1 MAKRTRKKGT
11 LKGLSFDEVSFV
23 GQGANQNAHVSII
36 KMEGG
41 QEEVVKRMF
50 EEVLTEILEDEK
62 LWKYCE
68 ELFTNNNALRQSV
81 SSIIHDEKIQDK
93 KAAILQSLQQF
104 VQVFTSMVLDT
115 DVIKSGNDIVSILG
129 ELKQPNTEVTEVEK
143 GILFYKA
150 MAGITDDQKATF
162 LALKEADQEA
172 ILKSAIK
179 DDEVDV
185 ELFAKSIDGKKVT
198 KKRTVP
204 ADETFEMDGETISK
218 AAVGEAA
225 YKLLKAQSER
235 MTALEKQAEDANKL
249 AKEERDARILKELS
263 EEAVKLWPNLP
274 GDALAKGK
282 TLLSIRSMPEDIQKG
297 MLSMMAAGNS
307 TSSVLFK
314 EVGHGGDGDQATPTQ
329 KLEKMAKE
337 HAAKTGV
344 DFHKAY
350 TEILD
355 TPDGQKLYEESL
367 N

>member
-41 QEEVVKRMF
+41 QEEVIKRMF
-50 EEVLTEILEDEK
+50 EEVLSEMIEEEEPY
-62 LWKYCE
+62 KYCQ
-68 ELFTNNNALRQSV
+68 ELFQNNDALRRSV
-81 SSIIHDEKIQDK
+81 SSIIHDEKMVDK
-93 KAAILQSLQQF
+93 KSAILQSLSQF

-115 DVIKSGNDIVSILG
+115 DVIKSGDDIVSILG
-129 ELKQPNTEVTEVEK
+129 ELKPNTEVNEVEK
-143 GILFYKA
+143 GILYYKA
-150 MAGITDDQKATF
+150 MAGITDEQKAIYA
-162 LALKEADQEA
+162 ALKEADQEA
-172 ILKSAIK
+172 ILKSATK
-179 DDEVDV
+179 DDEIDLVS
-185 ELFAKSIDGKKVT
+185 FAKSIDGKKVT
-198 KKRTVP
+198 KKRTVS

-218 AAVGEAA
+218 AVVGETA
-225 YKLLKAQSER
+225 YKLLKAQGAKME
-235 MTALEKQAEDANKL
+235 ALEKQAADDRAI

-282 TLLSIRSMPEDIQKG
+282 TLRSIRSMPEDIQKG

-314 EVGHGGDGDQATPTQ
+314 EAGHGGTGDDLNPTE
-329 KLEKMAKE
+329 KLNKLAKE
-337 HAAKTGV
+337 HAEKTGV

-350 TEILD
+350 TEVLE
-355 TPDGQKLYEESL
+355 TSVGKQLYEESL